1 MLTKERNGMKHHMF
15 TELERQELLSCKHIA
30 HVKGSNVEYT
40 PSFKAYALTAK
51 KGGKLLRQIFLD
63 AGIPKWLVSDDYAK
77 GALRRWQRQSEQGGE
92 VKVGRPKLSNGKSLE
107 EMTPEELRAKVRY
120 LEAVVEFQKQI
131 RAL

>member
-1 MLTKERNGMKHHMF
+1 MKHHRF

-77 GALRRWQRQSEQGGE
+77 GALRRWQKQSEQGGE
-92 VKVGRPKLSNGKSLE
+92 VKVGRPKLKKGKPLE
-107 EMTPEELRAKVRY
+107 EMTPEELRAKVKY

>member
-1 MLTKERNGMKHHMF
+1 MKHHKF

-40 PSFKAYALTAK
+40 QSFKAYALSAK
-51 KGGKLLRQIFLD
+51 KSGKPLKQIFLD
-63 AGIPKWLVSDDYAK
+63 AGIPKWLVNDKYAES
-77 GALRRWQRQSEQGGE
+77 ALRRWQKQSEQGGE
-92 VKVGRPKLSNGKSLE
+92 VKVGRPKMKRRKSLE